1 MKLTHCILT
10 SLVAALIL
18 VAGCSSQNSLLG
30 RESVAERSGDKPSLV
45 SDNQWSDVKHD
56 PHRFVG
62 MVSGVKD
69 VDVAIREAEIDAR
82 RRIVESVVDS
92 LRSIGSRATTGASNE
107 GVGRYLNDVLTW
119 VAGSTEVV
127 GTRLKETYWEK
138 IARQMSSSVTYTY
151 QAWAIVEISKEDYAV
166 TRINAL
172 NKIEERARADRN
184 AEAEALARQ
193 ALEAAQG
200 GGAGAVR

>member
-1 MKLTHCILT
+1 MKLTHLT
-10 SLVAALIL
+10 MAALGAAL
-18 VAGCSSQNSLLG
+18 MLAAGCSSQGNLMG
-30 RESVAERSGDKPSLV
+30 RESVVERSGDKPALV

-69 VDVAIREAEIDAR
+69 LDVAIREAEIDAR

-92 LRSIGSRATTGASNE
+92 LRSIGSRATTGGSNE
-107 GVGRYLNDVLTW
+107 GMGRYLNDVLTW

-138 IARQMSSSVTYTY
+138 IARQMSSSVTYTH
-151 QAWAIVEISKEDYAV
+151 QAYAIVEISKEDYAV

-172 NKIEERARADRN
+172 NKIEARARADHN
-184 AEAEALARQ
+184 AEAESLARQ
-193 ALEAAQG
+193 ALEAALG
-200 GGAGAVR
+200 SGAGSNR